1 MNHRI
6 RRKSHTQSDQT
17 TRMVAT
23 LIRSINV
30 NKCNKNSTIHNVTV
44 LLRRF
49 IARERIFLRLLLF
62 KFR

>member
-6 RRKSHTQSDQT
+6 RLKNHTHSDQT

-30 NKCNKNSTIHNVTV
+30 KKCNKNSTIHNVTV
-44 LLRRF
+44 LLGRF
-49 IARERIFLRLLLF
+49 IVRERIFLRLLLF